1 MASCRS
7 KAQHWLTTIYRQA
20 QEQSAAELDGGRESG
35 LAPLSCTICQQA
47 SRQHSGLLSEHVENN
62 HLHRIGFG
70 YAIALSLCGSC
81 QHSTVSALLCG
92 MPRIVSAAVE
102 PCSVVTDAMLC
113 LHAVMLMLDNWPE
126 LEPEAGLGMVRVA

>member
-1 MASCRS
+1 M
-7 KAQHWLTTIYRQA
+7 
-20 QEQSAAELDGGRESG
+20 
-35 LAPLSCTICQQA
+35 
-47 SRQHSGLLSEHVENN
+47 
-62 HLHRIGFG
+62 HRIGFG

-113 LHAVMLMLDNWPE
+113 VHAVMLMLDNWPE

>member
-1 MASCRS
+1 M
-7 KAQHWLTTIYRQA
+7 Q
-20 QEQSAAELDGGRESG
+20 QSWTGAGNLV
-35 LAPLSCTICQQA
+35 LHHCLSLSD
-47 SRQHSGLLSEHVENN
+47 SRPAGQHSGLLSEHVENN
-62 HLHRIGFG
+62 HLHRIGGG

-113 LHAVMLMLDNWPE
+113 VHAVMLRLDNWPE